1 MHRLL
6 DYHRRRYWLVNGWSK
21 RRRTTMKQKS
31 LNDLKEE
38 MRAVA
43 RGERKASPLPA
54 APLLAALSKEA
65 LDLLGVMLR
74 ERPASV
80 TELAALTGRA
90 QSNISRSLQLLA
102 RLRMVRLIKDGRGVR
117 PEPLVKT
124 VSVDLENGTYETTP
138 LLTNVAA

>member
-1 MHRLL
+1 
-6 DYHRRRYWLVNGWSK
+6 
-21 RRRTTMKQKS
+21 MKQKS
-31 LNDLKEE
+31 LNGLKGE

-65 LDLLGVMLR
+65 LDLLGVLLR
-74 ERPASV
+74 EKPASV

-102 RLRMVRLIKDGRGVR
+102 RLRMVRLTKDGRGVR
-117 PEPLVKT
+117 PDPLVKT
-124 VSVDLENGTYETTP
+124 VSVDLENRTDEMTP
-138 LLTNVAA
+138 LPTHVAARF